1 MPRKHSAGLLLF
13 REVAGDLEVLLVHPG
28 GPFWANKDDAAW
40 SIPKGEAEEGED
52 LLEAAKREFTE
63 ETGAAAPAHDCVPL
77 DPVRQPSGKIVH
89 VWAVRGDFD
98 VATLR
103 SNVFTMEW
111 PPKSGRQEQFV
122 EVDRAAWFSVGTAK
136 QKLIQGQRPIL
147 NQFEALF
154 GQH

>member
-13 REVAGDLEVLLVHPG
+13 RELAGDFEVLLVHPG
-28 GPFWANKDDAAW
+28 GPFWANKDDGAW

-63 ETGAAAPAHDCVPL
+63 ETGTALSAGDFVPL

-89 VWAVRGDFD
+89 AWAVRGDFD

-103 SNVFTMEW
+103 SNVFALEW
-111 PPKSGRQEQFV
+111 PTKSGRQAEFA
-122 EVDRAAWFSVGTAK
+122 EVDRAAWFSIKTAK
-136 QKLIQGQRPIL
+136 QKLIKGQRPIL
-147 NQFEALF
+147 NQFEARF
-154 GQH
+154 GQR